1 MARME
6 DRGEAAAMPRAA
18 AAPSVRGDFL
28 SELRR
33 RRVFRVLL
41 AYGIVSF
48 AVLQI
53 IEPVMHGL
61 HLPEWVL
68 SAAVVALGLGFP
80 VAIGLAWA
88 FDLTPTGVERTPSV
102 GVSGGSAGAG
112 SRVSLLLAGLG
123 LLAAAPGLA
132 WYFVW
137 RNGSGEARLGVAL
150 AGAAL
155 LFAVAAL
162 TVRSRRRVTE
172 PPHPPP
178 HPSPFFPSPT

>member
-1 MARME
+1 MARTE
-6 DRGEAAAMPRAA
+6 ERGEAAAMPRA

-48 AVLQI
+48 ALLQI

-68 SAAVVALGLGFP
+68 STAVVALGLGFP

-102 GVSGGSAGAG
+102 GASGSLTGAG
-112 SRVSLLLAGLG
+112 SRVWLLLAGLG

-137 RNGSGEARLGVAL
+137 RSGSGEARLGVAL
-150 AGAAL
+150 AGGAL
-155 LFAVAAL
+155 LPHRSH
-162 TVRSRRRVTE
+162 RSRRPRRQR
-172 PPHPPP
+172 
-178 HPSPFFPSPT
+178 PSPSFPSPT